1 MAGSTFD
8 LEAGGSG
15 AGDGIAVALG
25 QQPPVVAGTSATQNA
40 APAKANAAAKK
51 TIVSGL
57 VDALNQYQAELVA
70 KGTYEFPDTYVINL
84 DPLLESATVSPP
96 GETNLR
102 QTPMIQA
109 QTAAEAKLG
118 AKQKVDNNAK
128 STKITAGTSIVQF
141 IDQVVR
147 TSSYIYE
154 QQIKIYDPKTGALKD
169 NGVPA
174 QTVGWYRIGMEV
186 EPKLDQYDRKRQDYA
201 YTITYQV
208 NIYAVSD
215 VKSDFFPSPRF
226 RGTQKKYNYWFTG
239 ENTQV
244 LDFTQDYNYLY
255 YIVSNG
261 PRPIRTTTSD
271 FREVEK
277 AYFQP
282 QSNQTSKGQD
292 DEQVN
297 EPSAN
302 AADYLY
308 SPGDQ
313 SRIKLKILGDPAWI
327 FQSEVATGIQNLR
340 TFNYGPFLPDG
351 TINQE
356 GQEILF
362 EMAFNQPVDYDLD
375 TGIADPTRKNYNRSA
390 TAAGDARQ
398 SFIYKAIECNSTF
411 TQGKFEQELNGVL
424 MIYPLPQAKKQA
436 QTETA
441 RKIAAVTA
449 GNNQRVLA
457 PNSAGL
463 LNKGSSNPTQGL
475 AQVLDDRAK
484 VDGPLTNSALA
495 AEGFDNQ
502 ALGLTTASAPT
513 SGGQPVGP
521 ASSAAAVAS
530 LGGASGTAV
539 GQPVTQQV
547 FTNNGVVDVS
557 SNAEIQALFTQGR
570 ITAQERSL
578 AARGLSLRQQAANS
592 PTTSQPVQ
600 RVKRDA

>member
-1 MAGSTFD
+1 MAGGTFD
-8 LEAGGSG
+8 PFLDPNNTA
-15 AGDGIAVALG
+15 AIAAQG

-57 VDALNQYQAELVA
+57 VDALNQYQAELVE

-109 QTAAEAKLG
+109 QTAADAKLG

-154 QQIKIYDPKTGALKD
+154 QQTKIYDPKTGALKD

-313 SRIKLKILGDPAWI
+313 SRIKLKILGDPSWI

-390 TAAGDARQ
+390 TSAGDARQ

-436 QTETA
+436 QAETT
-441 RKIAAVTA
+441 RQTSAATA
-449 GNNQRVLA
+449 GN
-457 PNSAGL
+457 PNRKLDPSLQGL
-463 LNKGSSNPTQGL
+463 LDESPSGRTQGL
-475 AQVLDDRAK
+475 AQVIDARPK
-484 VDGPLTNSALA
+484 VDKPLTNSSLA

-502 ALGLTTASAPT
+502 ALGLTEASAPT
-513 SGGQPVGP
+513 SGGQAVGP

-530 LGGASGTAV
+530 QGGASGRAV
-539 GQPVTQQV
+539 GEPVTQQV
-547 FTNNGVVDVS
+547 FTNRGPVNVT

-570 ITAQERSL
+570 ITAQERN
-578 AARGLSLRQQAANS
+578 QAAQGLAIRQRAANA

>member
-1 MAGSTFD
+1 
-8 LEAGGSG
+8 
-15 AGDGIAVALG
+15 
-25 QQPPVVAGTSATQNA
+25 
-40 APAKANAAAKK
+40 
-51 TIVSGL
+51 
-57 VDALNQYQAELVA
+57 
-70 KGTYEFPDTYVINL
+70 
-84 DPLLESATVSPP
+84 
-96 GETNLR
+96 
-102 QTPMIQA
+102 
-109 QTAAEAKLG
+109 
-118 AKQKVDNNAK
+118 
-128 STKITAGTSIVQF
+128 
-141 IDQVVR
+141 
-147 TSSYIYE
+147 
-154 QQIKIYDPKTGALKD
+154 
-169 NGVPA
+169 
-174 QTVGWYRIGMEV
+174 MEV

-302 AADYLY
+302 AADYLD

-313 SRIKLKILGDPAWI
+313 SRIKLKILGDPSWI
-327 FQSEVATGIQNLR
+327 FQSEVVTGIQNLR

-362 EMAFNQPVDYDLD
+362 EMAFNQPVDYDLG

-436 QTETA
+436 QTETTRQTA
-441 RKIAAVTA
+441 ATTTGNPNRKLDPSL
-449 GNNQRVLA
+449 Q
-457 PNSAGL
+457 GL
-463 LNKGSSNPTQGL
+463 LDENLTPDN
-475 AQVLDDRAK
+475 RAK
-484 VDGPLTNSALA
+484 VDKSLTNSSLA

-502 ALGLTTASAPT
+502 ALGLTEASAPT

-521 ASSAAAVAS
+521 PSSAAAVAS
-530 LGGASGTAV
+530 LGGASGPAV

-600 RVKRDA
+600 RTKRDA

>member
-57 VDALNQYQAELVA
+57 VDALNQYQAELVK

-109 QTAAEAKLG
+109 QTAAESKLG

-154 QQIKIYDPKTGALKD
+154 QQTKIYDPKTGELKD

-244 LDFTQDYNYLY
+244 LDFSQDYNYLY

-313 SRIKLKILGDPAWI
+313 SRIKLKILGDPSWI

-362 EMAFNQPVDYDLD
+362 EMAFNQPVDYDLG

-436 QTETA
+436 QTETTRQTA
-441 RKIAAVTA
+441 ATTTGNPNRKLDPSL
-449 GNNQRVLA
+449 Q
-457 PNSAGL
+457 GL
-463 LNKGSSNPTQGL
+463 LDENLTPDN
-475 AQVLDDRAK
+475 RAK
-484 VDGPLTNSALA
+484 VDKSLTNSSLA

-502 ALGLTTASAPT
+502 ALGLTEASAPT

-521 ASSAAAVAS
+521 PSSAAAVAS
-530 LGGASGTAV
+530 QGGASGRAV
-539 GQPVTQQV
+539 GEPVTQQV
-547 FTNNGVVDVS
+547 FTNSGPVNVT
-557 SNAEIQALFTQGR
+557 SNAEIQQLYDQGR
-570 ITAQERSL
+570 ITPQERN
-578 AARGLSLRQQAANS
+578 QAAQGLAIRQRAANA

-600 RVKRDA
+600 RTKRDA